1 MPGVYRVNDRP
12 RTRKIREVI
21 FVDYMGNIG
30 LYTSPSGKDICR
42 MPIRLLTYCRTFLL
56 RHLSPPRIFVLS
68 FAGVIFVGGCLLWL
82 PFSASGNRLT
92 FVDALF
98 SSASAVCVTGLVVVD
113 IGKDLSLAGQIIT
126 MVLFQCGGLGIITF
140 SVFFFHLMGRSV
152 PFKGRE
158 IVQSTFLH
166 TPQKDFQIILKS
178 VLLLTLIIES
188 LGSIFLFI
196 RFSQNFPLGQA
207 FYHSIYHA
215 VSAFNNCGYSL
226 FSDNLVQYQ
235 GDIIINITIMSL
247 IILGGIGFI
256 VQREVFLRMKN
267 PKNRISLHTKIV
279 LITTGLL
286 IVVGA
291 VLFYFFERNNV
302 IRDVPWQSKLLI
314 SLFQSITPRTA
325 GFNTIDIGHLTNDTI
340 LLTMMLMFIGAS
352 PGSTGG
358 GIKTTSTALL
368 CLMLWNRLKG
378 REDVCIF
385 NRAIPREAISRAI
398 SIIFASGFAVALIT
412 SIVLL
417 AGPKAPPAESRYLFV
432 EYLFD
437 TISAFG
443 TVGLS
448 MGITPKLNDFQKIA
462 LMIMMFA
469 GRVGPL
475 TLAFSLSIKAS
486 KKNIVYAEENIMV
499 G

>member
-1 MPGVYRVNDRP
+1 M
-12 RTRKIREVI
+12 
-21 FVDYMGNIG
+21 
-30 LYTSPSGKDICR
+30 
-42 MPIRLLTYCRTFLL
+42 
-56 RHLSPPRIFVLS
+56 
-68 FAGVIFVGGCLLWL
+68 GGCLLWL

-98 SSASAVCVTGLVVVD
+98 SSASAVCITGLIVID

-152 PFKGRE
+152 SFKDRE

-178 VLLLTLIIES
+178 VLLFTLIIES
-188 LGSIFLFI
+188 LGSILLFI
-196 RFSQNFPLGQA
+196 RFSQNFPPGQA
-207 FYHSIYHA
+207 FYQSIYHA

-226 FSDNLVQYQ
+226 FSDSLVQYQ
-235 GDIIINITIMSL
+235 GDTIINITVMAL

-256 VQREVFLRMKN
+256 VQREVLLRVKN
-267 PKNRISLHTKIV
+267 PKSRISLHAKIV

-286 IVVGA
+286 VVVGT
-291 VLFYFFERNNV
+291 VLFYFFERNNI

-340 LLTMMLMFIGAS
+340 LLMMILMFIGAS

-358 GIKTTSTALL
+358 GVKTTSTALL
-368 CLMLWNRLKG
+368 FLMLWNRLKG
-378 REDVCIF
+378 QEDVCIF
-385 NRAIPREAISRAI
+385 NRTIPRETISRAI
-398 SIIFASGFAVALIT
+398 SIIFASGFSVALVT

-417 AGPKAPPAESRYLFV
+417 AGPKASPLQSRNLFV

-448 MGITPKLNDFQKIA
+448 MGITPRLNDFQKIV

-475 TLAFSLSIKAS
+475 TLAFSLSIQAS
-486 KKNIVYAEENIMV
+486 KKSIVYAEENIMV